1 MWKTAGIGLKENT
14 TWETYIEKATS
25 DGYQTILSAPW
36 YLNIIKYGSDW
47 YDYYKIEPHAFNGSV
62 EQKKLVIGGRK
73 LNYKENVFVFLK
85 CEFQQEKLVCGPSL
99 SMARMA

>member
-14 TWETYIEKATS
+14 TWETYMEKATS

-47 YDYYKIEPHAFNGSV
+47 YDYYKIEPYAFNGTAD
-62 EQKKLVIGGRK
+62 QKKLVIGGNFK
-73 LNYKENVFVFLK
+73 IKILENIGTL
-85 CEFQQEKLVCGPSL
+85 L
-99 SMARMA
+99 SKKI